1 MVPEILEGLGFLHSG
16 ATSNLWGLGCPLYCT
31 QPTVG
36 FPLASF
42 LTGIISGFG
51 LGIWIAYLVL
61 TRFTTWSRSCARS
74 TRLPEPQTK
83 GAAFAWKGTV
93 HE

>member
-1 MVPEILEGLGFLHSG
+1 MVPEILEGLRFLRSG

-36 FPLASF
+36 FLLASF

-61 TRFTTWSRSCARS
+61 TRVYN
-74 TRLPEPQTK
+74 LEPQLRTE
-83 GAAFAWKGTV
+83 
-93 HE
+93 HEAPRAPNQRGRLRLEGYRA